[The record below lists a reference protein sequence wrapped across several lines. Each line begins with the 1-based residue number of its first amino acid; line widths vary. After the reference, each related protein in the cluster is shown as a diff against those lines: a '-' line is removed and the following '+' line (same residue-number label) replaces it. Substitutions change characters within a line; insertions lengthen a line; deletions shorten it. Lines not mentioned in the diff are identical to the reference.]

1 MTCREKLKINHPS
14 AISENAPGG
23 CVGCPYDYGYAGKPY
38 YCTPPVTCEK
48 CWDREVEE
56 VKEEKEKKKMTVEEL
71 VQLLDKGTRFE
82 IAEVYN
88 GAVMFMSSFW
98 YQNKR
103 NGMELWE
110 NVRQREVEL
119 ITAQDTGEV
128 KIFVSL
134 APPVEKD
141 S

>member
-1 MTCREKLKINHPS
+1 
-14 AISENAPGG
+14 
-23 CVGCPYDYGYAGKPY
+23 
-38 YCTPPVTCEK
+38 
-48 CWDREVEE
+48 
-56 VKEEKEKKKMTVEEL
+56 MTVEEL

-88 GAVMFMSSFW
+88 GAVMFMSSLW

-134 APPVEKD
+134 APPVGKD